1 MPKPVIIFVLTLSIF
16 FYSILFAEEQ
26 PVFIEAD
33 YSSGGSEKN
42 IKLVSGICPQ
52 NRKTKKAP
60 GRYLKKT
67 NPLNPNKE
75 NIDKGRKLFL
85 KDAKPTACKL
95 CHGSQGNGNGS
106 LARRMEPP
114 PRNFTCEK
122 VMEDLPDGQL
132 FWVIKNGSK
141 GTAIPAHRFSL
152 SDDQISQLIL
162 FIRRFLE
169 T

>member
-1 MPKPVIIFVLTLSIF
+1 MSKLIAIFSFTSSLF
-16 FYSILFAEEQ
+16 FYSTLYAEGRPTFLKE
-26 PVFIEAD
+26 IYYGKD
-33 YSSGGSEKN
+33 LIKN
-42 IKLVSGICPQ
+42 VKMVSGICPQ

-67 NPLNPNKE
+67 NPLIPTKE
-75 NIDKGRKLFL
+75 NIDKGRQLFL
-85 KDAKPTACKL
+85 KEAKPTACKL
-95 CHGSQGNGNGS
+95 CHGSRGNGNGS

-122 VMEDLPDGQL
+122 VMENLPDGQL

-141 GTAIPAHRFSL
+141 GTAMPAHKFSL
-152 SDDQISQLIL
+152 RDDQIWQLIL

>member
-1 MPKPVIIFVLTLSIF
+1 MPKPVVIFVLTLSIF

-33 YSSGGSEKN
+33 YSSGDSKKN

-52 NRKTKKAP
+52 NRKTTKAP

-85 KDAKPTACKL
+85 KDAKPTPCKL
-95 CHGSQGNGNGS
+95 CHGSLGDGNGS
-106 LARRMEPP
+106 LAIRM
-114 PRNFTCEK
+114 
-122 VMEDLPDGQL
+122 
-132 FWVIKNGSK
+132 
-141 GTAIPAHRFSL
+141 
-152 SDDQISQLIL
+152 
-162 FIRRFLE
+162 
-169 T
+169 